1 MRETI
6 YKESYWMIRV
16 TNLLVELVDYALCPL
31 QMQVF
36 ALQRPVDVGELN
48 AHLTHQQPVVLVGPV
63 DTRGRV
69 VAHLPSQQADN
80 RLVRRQNVQTCQQ
93 QLRGVRYMCR
103 GCSKN
108 EYLYPRLEDFF
119 FALRGEKS
127 DCSNTGNDD
136 FVLDEVA
143 VGNPEC
149 TPNTFCDAYVIR
161 CKNHYILNDL

>member
-1 MRETI
+1 MP
-6 YKESYWMIRV
+6 

-80 RLVRRQNVQTCQQ
+80 RLI
-93 QLRGVRYMCR
+93 
-103 GCSKN
+103 
-108 EYLYPRLEDFF
+108 RL
-119 FALRGEKS
+119 AR
-127 DCSNTGNDD
+127 SNMSAAAWWRTIHAD
-136 FVLDEVA
+136 
-143 VGNPEC
+143 
-149 TPNTFCDAYVIR
+149 IM
-161 CKNHYILNDL
+161 